1 MALKQGFILLCFV
14 LTARAAVLFRK
25 AHINQY
31 FYDSSV
37 EDFSRS
43 VERFG
48 RKVNFENCTK
58 NDDVTVESLDINPCS
73 EEPCIF
79 HKGSTVS
86 VTVMFTPLE
95 EVKSGELSVDA
106 IAFGH
111 RLPMVNKENICE
123 GHGVT
128 CPLEKGKKQTF
139 TIDQKV
145 ERYYPPLPIV
155 VEAYVENDNRKILC
169 IKFHAV
175 IKN

>member
-1 MALKQGFILLCFV
+1 MALKQGFILLCCV
-14 LTARAAVLFRK
+14 LTARAAVLVGK
-25 AHINQY
+25 HHINY
-31 FYDSSV
+31 FYNSFV
-37 EDFSRS
+37 EDFSRP
-43 VERFG
+43 VEIRFG
-48 RKVNFENCTK
+48 REVTFKNCTK
-58 NDDVTVESLDINPCS
+58 NDDVTVGSLDINPCS

-86 VTVMFTPLE
+86 VTVVFTPLE

-111 RLPMVNKENICE
+111 RLPMVRKENICE

-139 TIDQKV
+139 TINQKV
-145 ERYYPPLPIV
+145 EMYYPPLPID

-169 IKFHAV
+169 IRFKAV